1 MYLAIGEIVEE
12 IPVITPARRC
22 EEIHNIFSKNATLD
36 GVIICEDEKAV
47 GLVMKTK
54 FFQKLST
61 KYGFDLFMKRT
72 INLVMDVDFLV
83 VESYLNVTEVS
94 HLAMN
99 RAPESMYD
107 FVVVTKNGRY
117 VGVVSIRDL
126 LLKLSE
132 IQIHI
137 AKYSNPL
144 TGLPGNYAIEEELN
158 NLLTSEQF
166 SVFYF
171 DINFFKFFN
180 DTFGFKLGDELIK
193 ETARI
198 ISSQFK
204 SIKSPSFVGH
214 IGGDDLIA
222 SIQGYDVD
230 RICTEI
236 LQQFDTYV
244 KKYYSIEELRD
255 GYIQGLNR
263 NGIVENIPLVS
274 LSIAVV
280 QNKNMI
286 FLTVNE
292 LSTIAAKVKK
302 KCKAFRKSA
311 YLLIEEQM
319 SER

>member
-1 MYLAIGEIVEE
+1 MYLAIGEIIEE
-12 IPVITPARRC
+12 IPVISPARRC
-22 EEIHNIFSKNATLD
+22 EDIHHIFSQNATLD

-72 INLVMDVDFLV
+72 IDLVMDVDFLV
-83 VESYLNVTEVS
+83 VESHLNVTEVS

-117 VGVVSIRDL
+117 IGVVSIRDL

-144 TGLPGNYAIEEELN
+144 TGLPGNFAIEEELN
-158 NLLTSEQF
+158 NLLTTQQF

-198 ISSQFK
+198 ISNTFISTT
-204 SIKSPSFVGH
+204 SASFVGH
-214 IGGDDLIA
+214 IGGDDFIA
-222 SIQGYDVD
+222 SIQDYDID
-230 RICTEI
+230 GICMDI
-236 LQQFDTYV
+236 LLQFDTYV
-244 KKYYSIEELRD
+244 KKYYSIGELSD
-255 GYIQGLNR
+255 GYMRGLNR
-263 NGIVENIPLVS
+263 EGLVENIPLVS
-274 LSIAVV
+274 LSIAIV
-280 QNKNMI
+280 QNKNI
-286 FLTVNE
+286 NFSTVNE
-292 LSTIAAKVKK
+292 LSTIAARVKK
-302 KCKAFRKSA
+302 QCKTFRTSA
-311 YLLIEEQM
+311 YLLNESQVNK
-319 SER
+319 R

>member
-12 IPVITPARRC
+12 IPIIAQSRRC
-22 EEIHNIFSKNATLD
+22 EEIHNIFSLNATLD
-36 GVIICEDEKAV
+36 GVIVCEDERAV

-72 INLVMDVDFLV
+72 IDLVMDVDFLV

-99 RAPESMYD
+99 RAAESMYD

-117 VGVVSIRDL
+117 IGVVSIRDL

-158 NLLTSEQF
+158 NLLATQQF

-198 ISSQFK
+198 ISNTFISTT
-204 SIKSPSFVGH
+204 SPSFVGH

-222 SIQGYDVD
+222 SIQDYDVD
-230 RICTEI
+230 RLCIDI

-244 KKYYSIEELRD
+244 KKYYSIEELSD
-255 GYIQGLNR
+255 GYIRGLNR
-263 NGIVENIPLVS
+263 NGIIENIPLVS

-280 QNKNMI
+280 QNKNMTI
-286 FLTVNE
+286 SSVNE

-302 KCKAFRKSA
+302 QCKTIKTSA
-311 YLLIEEQM
+311 YILNEGRV